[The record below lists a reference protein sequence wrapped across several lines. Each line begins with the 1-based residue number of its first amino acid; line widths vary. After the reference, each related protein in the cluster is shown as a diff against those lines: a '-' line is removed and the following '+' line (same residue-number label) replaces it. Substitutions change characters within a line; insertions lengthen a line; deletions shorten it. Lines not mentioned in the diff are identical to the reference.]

1 MAVSYEDIAAYISNV
16 LAGEGSDADKAAT
29 INDAAA
35 QYGVSQADIAAA
47 TGYDPDVVSSYL
59 GPSGDSSPLSSVGD
73 APSGGGALSNV
84 VDTALS
90 DTSFVDNSPLSS
102 VFTGPSPEDLRTAA
116 LNAQWEAQQAR
127 DTNINTFIQGVLNNP
142 NLDDYQRAL
151 AINQSGIGTR
161 EEIASATRSSLADVN
176 KFLDQKAPDTFE
188 KPSIDAGRSTI
199 DTSQSLAGQSLAG
212 QTATYDS
219 RPHFYDATLDT
230 AYWDSQLGQLQ
241 QQVNSFRAS
250 GATEQEVKAQLWNIT
265 GSREAAD
272 YIAGKTLAPTG
283 SITDNFTS
291 YVTPKTID
299 GQQYQVLDISKVLDY
314 AEQNNL
320 PLTTVV
326 KELSAQF
333 PNLKASDLQ
342 YEKDRQAVASFI
354 KTDPNDATKS
364 TLSYTD
370 ALTAALQQ
378 GVSVDNLAKFFG
390 QTPQQFTQT
399 VKDNLGTFA
408 STLKDAKLDPVTG
421 LKSLLGIEAGDT
433 TKALQEKAI
442 QNDFATFASGFN
454 KDNPLTYQKLGD
466 YLDQKNISMQQAKDL
481 LGFAPSELATF
492 RFTPEQRDVR
502 QAYDTYTTQFN
513 KDNPQT
519 IQDLAN
525 FATANKLDAYQA
537 AVALGLSD
545 ATTAALNNELKFSP
559 QERAWREAAQT
570 STAPIT
576 FKQASD
582 FQLANKLSDADMERI
597 FNIPTANLE
606 QYRATSAIQSSI
618 GNYVDPISGKDYTP
632 QLTKYV
638 SDALKDLGI
647 SGTDQIEARVIPGT
661 AGGYTY
667 QDSGEGGQ
675 VAVYDPGTP
684 DKTVYINKATGKE
697 IDPLLFDDKAGTRYL
712 ITDQGIQKEFDPGA
726 KLAAQSRAFIDPK
739 SFGGAWTTKSGAS
752 SGPGFGQEGMIQEI
766 GQRIYERTGIS
777 DINNLALKTVD
788 APLTERVYAF
798 TTDDGTQYAKLTG
811 MGDDAVWT
819 PLTSSEKG
827 KLRSELDEEGNPAF
841 FVDSTVKQ
849 GQVYDKVTG
858 KVLANNGELYL
869 GDWGQGPG
877 VTHLSISFDKDGKPV
892 ISTYGEDTTDPFVKM
907 AAKAGP
913 LVTIANVLSG
923 GALTPLQLAVSGI
936 SAADAAYRGNYLPAL
951 AVAAGAAGEFGLI
964 DPSLASNIQAGIGA
978 YNAAKEGNVLGA
990 LVILGGSP
998 LGSDIAGID
1007 LGGGLT
1013 VNDALNAASAIDRA
1027 AKGDYAGAITLAG
1040 KALGSAELQTAGSA
1054 ASFISA
1060 IKSGDL
1066 SKIATTGT
1074 KLYNNVTTLV
1084 NNSQV
1089 ASLLVNS
1096 AGIGAIDADA
1106 GTAATGPIRTGA
1118 LANVGVNPTEDEL
1131 IAFQQRT
1138 AGINQALSDYFS
1150 SGSDLSREGLVSQLQ
1165 RFGMDANRAELVAQN
1180 ADKEIEMS
1188 RVGADVLARYSQIDP
1203 EFGGPA
1209 LARDTALQEMVV
1221 AGFSS
1226 DRANALLNGIEA
1238 QNAIKLENKLSTQ
1251 AAFNDFTSG
1260 KGTEEQLRSAL
1271 TSAGYTDAQINN
1283 LVTRANAIIEGG
1295 KLTPG
1300 EKVQERA
1307 ANLVDIRGEIAGKS
1321 SFNEAYATAREKL
1334 GSGAS
1339 FTWNGKTYTTADPVV
1354 TKPSDTA
1361 TASLGTP
1368 YVAPN
1373 GMHNRAAFI
1382 QAGGGTSA
1390 EDYAKYVQAV
1400 NALVS
1405 EGKSGTLIKP
1415 SSVNSTGKELPST
1428 KGPVLSE
1435 IPRVDSVLGS
1445 VAAQGVASF
1454 GANTIGG
1461 ALNALGFT
1469 NAGAAAINKANQL
1482 ANAATAAEG
1491 ADITLGKRQID
1502 SAIDKL
1508 AGSSNFQEA
1517 ATNTGNLFST
1527 IYRNPKAFG
1536 ATVGSEIV
1544 EEILQIGALKFLPV
1558 GFWTKELIS
1567 SATENGGAA
1576 YNTEYDKQIKA
1587 GASKETAH
1595 DAAQKAAGVAAGT
1608 TVALAGAAMGLGKV
1622 VGKVAGSTADEV
1634 TEGALGATK
1643 QVGKTTAKE
1652 SMQEMIEEG
1661 SISAAVDMALRDK
1674 VDAKNFLV
1682 NVIGGGLYGGPTSGS
1697 MQATKLDTLDAQS
1710 TFIGSGLGA
1719 DPAAVDRAIG
1729 NIQTLY
1735 GDDRATSLVGNLV
1748 NAENLGAAGQTLAN
1762 DLSNVMGSDA
1772 AVNTANTL
1780 VGNLAISQMS
1790 DAIESQGIQLDSL
1803 STVVGRTDTGNEITL
1818 GNALGA
1824 SITGNGQSLPA
1835 STVIGTTLDG
1845 TNVTLGQ
1852 VTSLIKTD
1860 TAITNTLT
1868 NAQTTTDPNT
1878 GITTTVT
1885 TNPTTNETVKLSVNP
1900 NTNITTQV
1908 TTSQNITSTTTVNA
1922 NTNIT
1927 TNTTVNTN
1935 TNTTTNTAFDAGSG
1949 EVVIQVVDNK
1959 SGLIVDTK
1967 FTSFDLLP
1975 ADLKASLT
1983 VQSPDVK
1990 TTTTKPTVKKPIVQP
2005 KPVTKPPIQVPVIED
2020 LGRLKGAMLESSG
2033 DPRLKDPL
2041 AALSQQVEQMNQIDP
2056 ALLAVMAQRLGM
2068 QMPQVQQE
2076 PSFTYGEEKSIDE
2089 ILGKKDESAES
2100 EKDRNYAQGGY
2111 VAPLQTMNVQFM
2123 NRGGYLG
2130 REDFKHG
2137 KHVAGEGDGQSDDI
2151 PAWLADSEFVLPAD
2165 VVAALGNGST
2175 KAGTDKLYEM
2185 MYAIRKRARSTG
2197 PKDLPP
2203 PAHKSPLDYIRKG
2216 K

>member
-570 STAPIT
+570 STTPIT

-582 FQLANKLSDADMERI
+582 FQLANKLSDADMARI
-597 FNIPTANLE
+597 FGIPTANLE
-606 QYRATSAIQSSI
+606 QYRAAIQQQTSGDQGVSSNAIDAVRSQDAAGYYRGVQIPTFTDRTVYQGGGEDTGTFESAAQQLAAWQAEQDRRAALTPAQRAIEDARYTIEGEGSPITAFNTVNI
-618 GNYVDPISGKDYTP
+618 GGKDYTVA
-632 QLTKYV
+632 Y
-638 SDALKDLGI
+638 
-647 SGTDQIEARVIPGT
+647 
-661 AGGYTY
+661 
-667 QDSGEGGQ
+667 EGGNLVRLSDDQ
-675 VAVYDPGTP
+675 SGLGSKQTRYDILDP
-684 DKTVYINKATGKE
+684 VTGK
-697 IDPLLFDDKAGTRYL
+697 
-712 ITDQGIQKEFDPGA
+712 IT
-726 KLAAQSRAFIDPK
+726 
-739 SFGGAWTTKSGAS
+739 
-752 SGPGFGQEGMIQEI
+752 QEI
-766 GQRIYERTGIS
+766 GVKSPGLLKGFLTNPVTGLILG
-777 DINNLALKTVD
+777 LAL
-788 APLTERVYAF
+788 
-798 TTDDGTQYAKLTG
+798 
-811 MGDDAVWT
+811 
-819 PLTSSEKG
+819 
-827 KLRSELDEEGNPAF
+827 
-841 FVDSTVKQ
+841 
-849 GQVYDKVTG
+849 
-858 KVLANNGELYL
+858 
-869 GDWGQGPG
+869 PG
-877 VTHLSISFDKDGKPV
+877 VGSAIGSALGATG
-892 ISTYGEDTTDPFVKM
+892 
-907 AAKAGP
+907 AAA
-913 LVTIANVLSG
+913 
-923 GALTPLQLAVSGI
+923 GALGSGVLNFGLQ
-936 SAADAAYRGNYLPAL
+936 
-951 AVAAGAAGEFGLI
+951 VAAGADPIDALKGAVLSAGAGFAGAQVSSLLPAELAAAGKNAVTQLITTGKLDPAALATSVGTSFATDALAAETGL
-964 DPSLASNIQAGIGA
+964 DKAT
-978 YNAAKEGNVLGA
+978 AAKLVNAGVKAIQGNELGA
-990 LVILGGSP
+990 LTSLFQLGLQSNLLGTGIKPQSPQDRAAFLDANASP
-998 LGSDIAGID
+998 LGLS
-1007 LGGGLT
+1007 
-1013 VNDALNAASAIDRA
+1013 ALS
-1027 AKGDYAGAITLAG
+1027 
-1040 KALGSAELQTAGSA
+1040 
-1054 ASFISA
+1054 
-1060 IKSGDL
+1060 
-1066 SKIATTGT
+1066 
-1074 KLYNNVTTLV
+1074 
-1084 NNSQV
+1084 
-1089 ASLLVNS
+1089 
-1096 AGIGAIDADA
+1096 
-1106 GTAATGPIRTGA
+1106 P
-1118 LANVGVNPTEDEL
+1118 NPTEDEL

-1138 AGINQALSDYFS
+1138 AGVNQALSDYFS
-1150 SGSDLSREGLVSQLQ
+1150 SGSDLSREGLVRQLQ

-1209 LARDTALQEMVV
+1209 LARDTALQEMVM

-1226 DRANALLNGIEA
+1226 DRANALLNERDA
-1238 QNAIKLENKLSTQ
+1238 ANASKLENKLAVQGAFYDAVNGSGTVDQ
-1251 AAFNDFTSG
+1251 LRSAMMLAGYTDAQIKNEVARVNAIIEGGKLTAGELAQERAASVLDRSVQPAYSNFISG
-1260 KGTEEQLRSAL
+1260 KGTEEQLRNAL
-1271 TSAGYTDAQINN
+1271 TAAGYTNAQINSI
-1283 LVTRANAIIEGG
+1283 VTQA
-1295 KLTPG
+1295 
-1300 EKVQERA
+1300 QERA
-1307 ANLVDIRGEIAGKS
+1307 ANLSEIKAEIAGKS
-1321 SFNEAYATAREKL
+1321 SL
-1334 GSGAS
+1334 
-1339 FTWNGKTYTTADPVV
+1339 PVV